1 MENRELAIE
10 NLSFVIYQGPRRKAL
25 WRRAADRRAIKAKEL
40 PNDGEWRSRH
50 PFTIFN
56 TMKSKFP
63 ARLTALLLTLLPA
76 AAFATATPYPPYPDA
91 LPSTAYQVTVDGQPV
106 FVHNFLTYDQFN
118 WMDYASFSMT
128 GKVHVE
134 ITCLVSERKLM
145 TCNIRPLAY
154 GIQPKIDGNKV
165 SFDLDQPRYLVLFFN
180 DEPAFNNTGLL
191 LFAEPPEKNPV
202 KPGDPGVVN
211 IMDYK
216 IDSTGKTVETAKIN
230 QAISEVSARPG
241 GGTLFFPKGVYQT
254 GTVLMKSNVK
264 LYVDADAV
272 IHGSTN
278 AANYAPRRALVVFDA
293 CTNAGLAG
301 RGTIDMDG
309 YPRLWHDFAPDTGDG
324 TARDAFGKVKD
335 PRNGIKGY
343 IVNNSRDVSFQDLL
357 LLRSAYWTTTVQGS
371 ENFTSRNIKIVN
383 RKQQYHDDAYDIMN
397 SSHVLIQDGF
407 AMTMDDTWACYGSKV
422 EDFVVKGFVVYGYTC
437 SLACGYGVCP
447 AIKHLRL
454 EDVNFVANHNKFA
467 IWIQLTSAYFTGR
480 GYPTKPSLSPMD
492 DFRFVNCTFESD
504 GGQVYIDG
512 GNMPLTNFA
521 FENCTFYK
529 AGKPG
534 LIMGT
539 QVAPILFKNVKM
551 NGAVLQSAVQLQQAG
566 FDLMVPVRFEP

>member
-1 MENRELAIE
+1 
-10 NLSFVIYQGPRRKAL
+10 
-25 WRRAADRRAIKAKEL
+25 
-40 PNDGEWRSRH
+40 
-50 PFTIFN
+50 
-56 TMKSKFP
+56 
-63 ARLTALLLTLLPA
+63 
-76 AAFATATPYPPYPDA
+76 
-91 LPSTAYQVTVDGQPV
+91 
-106 FVHNFLTYDQFN
+106 
-118 WMDYASFSMT
+118 
-128 GKVHVE
+128 
-134 ITCLVSERKLM
+134 
-145 TCNIRPLAY
+145 
-154 GIQPKIDGNKV
+154 
-165 SFDLDQPRYLVLFFN
+165 
-180 DEPAFNNTGLL
+180 
-191 LFAEPPEKNPV
+191 
-202 KPGDPGVVN
+202 
-211 IMDYK
+211 
-216 IDSTGKTVETAKIN
+216 
-230 QAISEVSARPG
+230 
-241 GGTLFFPKGVYQT
+241 
-254 GTVLMKSNVK
+254 
-264 LYVDADAV
+264 
-272 IHGSTN
+272 
-278 AANYAPRRALVVFDA
+278 
-293 CTNAGLAG
+293 
-301 RGTIDMDG
+301 MDG